1 MLLKRLVEN
10 DLYSSLN
17 EMQKLQSRLNRLLAS
32 GSTTASGEFPQMN
45 IWTSEQGAVIRTEI
59 PGIQPD
65 DVNISLVNDT
75 LTVRGARESLNL
87 REGETCHRQERG
99 SGQFMRSIQL
109 PFSVDGD
116 KVKAKFF
123 DGVLE
128 ITLPRSE
135 AEKPRKISVV
145 AE

>member
-1 MLLKRLVEN
+1 
-10 DLYSSLN
+10 
-17 EMQKLQSRLNRLLAS
+17 MQKLQSRLNRLLAS

-99 SGQFMRSIQL
+99 SGQLCVRYSYRFQL
-109 PFSVDGD
+109 TGIRLRPSFLTASWKLHCRVP
-116 KVKAKFF
+116 KQKS
-123 DGVLE
+123 
-128 ITLPRSE
+128 R
-135 AEKPRKISVV
+135 EK
-145 AE
+145 